1 MLERLLRR
9 LHRAEDLLLASVLAA
24 LLLLAVGQIGLRLLF
39 DTGLTW
45 AEPLSRSGVFWL
57 AMLGG
62 LGATR
67 GGKHIAIDALP
78 RLLRPAGRRV
88 MWCIAQLAAAGVC
101 GVLAWQSVGLLRFE
115 FEAPVPWVAGLSS
128 GWPMLALPLGF
139 ALMSLRFVVA
149 ACVRPHYDGEGEG
162 EA

>member
-1 MLERLLRR
+1 MLQRLLRG
-9 LHRAEDLLLASVLAA
+9 LHRTEDLLLATLLAA
-24 LLLLAVGQIGLRLLF
+24 LLLLAVTQIGLRLLL
-39 DTGLTW
+39 DTGLAW

-78 RLLRPAGRRV
+78 RVLPLLGRRV
-88 MWCIAQLAAAGVC
+88 MWGIAQLAASCICA
-101 GVLAWQSVGLLRFE
+101 VLAWHSVGLVRLE
-115 FEAPVPWVAGLSS
+115 FEAPVPWVAGISS
-128 GWPMLALPLGF
+128 GWPMLVLPLGF
-139 ALMSLRFVVA
+139 ALMSLRFLA
-149 ACVRPHYDGEGEG
+149 AAMVMPRSES